1 MISIT
6 EHLQRPCTCAVWL
19 KPINGELW
27 ELQLG
32 RLIILYKENY
42 SNKSNTFETFYYTY
56 HAYLINTYYTY

>member
-6 EHLQRPCTCAVWL
+6 EHLKWPCTCAVWL

-42 SNKSNTFETFYYTY
+42 LKVMHFKRFIT
-56 HAYLINTYYTY
+56 LIMPT

>member
-42 SNKSNTFETFYYTY
+42 LKVIHLKRFIT
-56 HAYLINTYYTY
+56 LIMPT